1 MEQTEVIGSVTERTE
16 GSPSTRTHLENLNL
30 GKRIEFLM

>member
-1 MEQTEVIGSVTERTE
+1 MEQTEVIGSVMERTG
-16 GSPSTRTHLENLNL
+16 GSPRTCTYLENLNL